1 MENKNR
7 NIFYYF
13 GLLTQIGLTV
23 IFSILF
29 FVMIYKFLFEK
40 NISDNP
46 IFFILFILMGVFG
59 GFISVWKMITK

>member
-40 NISDNP
+40 KKSDNP

>member
-13 GLLTQIGLTV
+13 SLLTQIGLTV
-23 IFSILF
+23 ILSILF
-29 FVMIYKFLFEK
+29 FVMIHKLLFEK
-40 NISDNP
+40 YISDNP

>member
-29 FVMIYKFLFEK
+29 FVMIHKLLFEK